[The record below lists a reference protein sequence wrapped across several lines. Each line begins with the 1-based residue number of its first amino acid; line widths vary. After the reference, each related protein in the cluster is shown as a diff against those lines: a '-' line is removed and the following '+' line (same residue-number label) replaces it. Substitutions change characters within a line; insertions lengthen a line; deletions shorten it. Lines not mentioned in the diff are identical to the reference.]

1 MGQKVNPAGLRL
13 GINKDW
19 TAKWYAPSKDFSAT
33 LENDMKIR
41 NFLSK
46 KLKNAAVSSVTIER
60 SNKKTEIKIS
70 TAKPGVVIGHGGEE
84 IEKLKYENAMLKKK
98 LEKSMKA
105 NGQLRESLKISNEKY
120 HAVQHDYE
128 CLLGDYQKAG
138 EMKLIRL

>member
-46 KLKNAAVSSVTIER
+46 KLKNAAVSSVTI
-60 SNKKTEIKIS
+60 
-70 TAKPGVVIGHGGEE
+70 
-84 IEKLKYENAMLKKK
+84 
-98 LEKSMKA
+98 
-105 NGQLRESLKISNEKY
+105 
-120 HAVQHDYE
+120 
-128 CLLGDYQKAG
+128 
-138 EMKLIRL
+138 

>member
-1 MGQKVNPAGLRL
+1 MCKPYVQKH
-13 GINKDW
+13 
-19 TAKWYAPSKDFSAT
+19 
-33 LENDMKIR
+33 
-41 NFLSK
+41 LSK
-46 KLKNAAVSSVTIER
+46 YEEFCVDGLQNTADASS
-60 SNKKTEIKIS
+60 
-70 TAKPGVVIGHGGEE
+70 EE

>member
-1 MGQKVNPAGLRL
+1 MKKQNDEVKAYQEARRQETMALIDAAYIQLKESNQTITKAAISRACGISLRTMCKPYVQKH
-13 GINKDW
+13 
-19 TAKWYAPSKDFSAT
+19 
-33 LENDMKIR
+33 
-41 NFLSK
+41 LSK
-46 KLKNAAVSSVTIER
+46 YEEFCVDGLQNTADASS
-60 SNKKTEIKIS
+60 
-70 TAKPGVVIGHGGEE
+70 EE